1 MNFQAEKSINNMRFI
16 FVTRLSLEIITQ
28 LNAST
33 CDTKLHTAYL
43 KK

>member
-28 LNAST
+28 LNAS
-33 CDTKLHTAYL
+33 DMKLHTAYL